1 MKIVQEIS
9 TYILIAIIV
18 ILIRMFII
26 SPVRVDGIS
35 MVPTLSN
42 GDFMLIEKFDK
53 NYNRFDIVV
62 LSNNSKRLIKRIV
75 GLPGEKVE
83 YKSNNLYIDDKLIEE
98 NFGKGGPTN
107 DFSITQLGVKR
118 IPRDYYLVMGDNR
131 ELSMDSRMIG
141 LIKKSDIQGK
151 AIFNFNEFIG
161 KIFK

>member
-1 MKIVQEIS
+1 MKIIQEIS

-42 GDFMLIEKFDK
+42 GDFVLVEKFDK
-53 NYNRFDIVV
+53 SLNRFDIVV
-62 LSNNSKRLIKRIV
+62 LNNDSKKLIKRVV
-75 GLPGEKVE
+75 GLPGEKIE
-83 YKSNNLYIDDKLIEE
+83 YKNNILYIDDKVVEE
-98 NFGKGGPTN
+98 TFGKGSSTG

-118 IPRDYYLVMGDNR
+118 IPNDYYLVMGDNR

-141 LIKKSDIQGK
+141 LIKKSDIEGK
-151 AIFNFNEFIG
+151 AIFNFNEFING
-161 KIFK
+161 IFK